1 MRPRDRK
8 GNASRVEVEP
18 FRNIEYVEEALKL
31 SVLRDPQ
38 KREPVWPCRGLV
50 GHNLFIAIKKPKR
63 GQSNPEAEADSPTV
77 WIPSR
82 EIRNIGPGAS
92 RPVRALRRSNLGSSL
107 VLFYRSS
114 TLRSVDSAF
123 PSIPPRPSSRRL
135 CRRVQFLY
143 PVASYVSL
151 RLCPLV
157 SLFLSVASCPFPRTP
172 PSLFILLVR
181 TFPSSCTG

>member
-1 MRPRDRK
+1 MMSIGNTDTKYIFTPMRPRDRE
-8 GNASRVEVEP
+8 GNASRVQVGP
-18 FRNIEYVEEALKL
+18 FRNIESVEEALKL

-50 GHNLFIAIKKPKR
+50 GHNLLIAIKRPKR
-63 GQSNPEAEADSPTV
+63 GQSNPEAEADSPNV

-114 TLRSVDSAF
+114 TQVCRLSFSLNPSAPILSPALSSSSSSYILSLVMF
-123 PSIPPRPSSRRL
+123 PCISAL
-135 CRRVQFLY
+135 
-143 PVASYVSL
+143 
-151 RLCPLV
+151 
-157 SLFLSVASCPFPRTP
+157 
-172 PSLFILLVR
+172 
-181 TFPSSCTG
+181 